1 MGCDIK
7 VLINNYVDGKL
18 QTQEQTL
25 LKNTDEDIDINK
37 AVELITQLPKAERTK
52 LAALF
57 RVARVQALKESDV
70 KKHEFISNTTIGE
83 LQNKYP
89 DLKEAFPELDINE
102 NHTIVACNQIQL
114 NGSKYFGR
122 VISPGGSDIFFING
136 FYGAQDL
143 FNYLDQRQK
152 IKKAVDNNTL
162 REDLKEYQD
171 ELNSIVNKYNT
182 TAEKL
187 LLDYLDNKSKYKPFK
202 DLNGKNIIPSKTLN
216 NILCKIQNIYNSDAG
231 KSDLELAIR
240 SVRDLKHKN
249 RFEYKLTMKNLY
261 SVLSN
266 YIQDMPSFQDFNNL
280 SQEDLQTFLHNIFL
294 FDPNLMKAKVSKII
308 GGETKE
314 IVKKAIDKKILQSEI
329 KKKWEELQE
338 QYKKQGVELDSLDK
352 TIKNSPEQAMG
363 LLRTALADLNP
374 EVSIQD
380 GKIQIK
386 YKTKEEVQQ
395 KESAKQLVLT
405 FPYSSLGEVYNFGYD
420 SKYLFSPVKAE
431 EGVDTDGMYH
441 GVYIYKYYNP
451 STKVTH
457 YAISRSIIS
466 PNSYSQTFSSL
477 EAAKAKI
484 DNWNATQ
491 TLREAG
497 LYSIK
502 MKPTTPRTSKIELKG
517 VKEGQII
524 TTLDIQLPNIR
535 KLPEIFNQVL
545 NGTLVDF
552 RKVFPDIEGI
562 ETLNTPE
569 KAAAFVY
576 LFTKGL
582 KTAENKNTDINQLIK
597 SSQKLGKE
605 IVDQINKAETKSYL
619 VEEMKGNIATLKY
632 LENNG
637 NKIDITGKF
646 GDEAATKPTTA
657 SMEQAVQYFNEKFG
671 ININTMSQTEL
682 DDFGKQNKIDVKN
695 ARAFIYNGQI
705 YINSSNAN
713 VSDVFHE
720 MAHIFLGVLKV
731 KYPDSY
737 QAVIAKYQQ
746 KPKFKTNLDYINE
759 AYTNF
764 AMQDKLEECVADM
777 IADQMFQKQS
787 LIKEFKGQDF
797 LEDFKFIFDNF
808 PKNVANPITESGL
821 SFDTF
826 MKEGISENSAAIRR
840 NMKIAN
846 LIKDN
851 IELGKIKEF
860 GC

>member
-7 VLINNYVDGKL
+7 VLVNNYVDGKL

-25 LKNTDEDIDINK
+25 LKNTDENIDINR

-57 RVARVQALKESDV
+57 RAARVQALKESDV

-83 LQNKYP
+83 LQDKYP
-89 DLKEAFPELDINE
+89 DLKEAFPELEVNE

-114 NGSKYFGR
+114 NGTKYFGR
-122 VISPGGSDIFFING
+122 VVSPSGSDIFFVNG

-152 IKKAVDNNTL
+152 IKKAIDNNTL
-162 REDLKEYQD
+162 REDLKEYQE

-182 TAEKL
+182 TGEKL

-202 DLNGKNIIPSKTLN
+202 DSNGNNIIPSKTLN
-216 NILCKIQNIYNSDAG
+216 NIISKIQDIYNPDVG

-240 SVRDLKHKN
+240 SIKDPKHSN

-280 SQEDLQTFLHNIFL
+280 SQEDLQQFLHNIFL
-294 FDPNLMKAKVSKII
+294 FDPNLMKAKVSRVI

-314 IVKKAIDKKILQSEI
+314 VVKEAIDKKIPQTEI
-329 KKKWEELQE
+329 KKKWKELQE
-338 QYKKQGVELDSLDK
+338 EYNRQGIKLESLDK
-352 TIKNSPEQAMG
+352 TIKNSPEQAIG
-363 LLRTALADLNP
+363 LLKTALADLNP
-374 EVSIQD
+374 DITIQD

-395 KESAKQLVLT
+395 KESAKQLILS

-451 STKVTH
+451 TTKITH

-491 TLREAG
+491 KLREAG

-502 MKPTTPRTSKIELKG
+502 MHPTTPRTSKIELKG

-524 TTLDIQLPNIR
+524 TTLDIQLPNIS
-535 KLPEIFNQVL
+535 KFPEIFKQVL
-545 NGTLVDF
+545 DGTLADF

-562 ETLNTPE
+562 ETLDTPE

-619 VEEMKGNIATLKY
+619 VEEMRGNIATLKY

-646 GDEAATKPTTA
+646 RDEAATKPTTA

-671 ININTMSQTEL
+671 IDINTMSQTEL
-682 DDFGKQNKIDVKN
+682 NDFGKQNNIDVKN

-720 MAHIFLGVLKV
+720 MAHIFLGVLKA

-737 QAVIAKYQQ
+737 QAIITKYQQ
-746 KPKFKTNLDYINE
+746 SPKFKNNFKYIDV
-759 AYTNF
+759 AYNNF
-764 AMQDKLEECVADM
+764 AMQDKLEECVADI
-777 IADQMFQKQS
+777 IADKMFQKQS
-787 LIKEFKGQDF
+787 LINEFKGQDF

-808 PKNVANPITESGL
+808 PKNVANPIAESGL
-821 SFDTF
+821 AFDTF
-826 MKEGISENSAAIRR
+826 MKEGISENYKAMKR
-840 NMKIAN
+840 NMKISN

>member
-7 VLINNYVDGKL
+7 VLVNNYVDGKL

-25 LKNTDEDIDINK
+25 LKNTDEDVDINR

-57 RVARVQALKESDV
+57 RAARVQALKESDV

-83 LQNKYP
+83 LQDKYP
-89 DLKEAFPELDINE
+89 DLKEAFPELEINE

-114 NGSKYFGR
+114 NGTKYFGR
-122 VISPGGSDIFFING
+122 VISPSGSDIFFVNG

-152 IKKAVDNNTL
+152 IKKAIDNNTL
-162 REDLKEYQD
+162 REDLKEYQE

-182 TAEKL
+182 TGEKL

-202 DLNGKNIIPSKTLN
+202 DSNGNNIIPSKTLN
-216 NILCKIQNIYNSDAG
+216 NILCKIQDIYNPDVG

-240 SVRDLKHKN
+240 SIKDTKHSN

-280 SQEDLQTFLHNIFL
+280 SQEDLQQFLHNIFL
-294 FDPNLMKAKVSKII
+294 FDPNLMKAKVSKVI

-314 IVKKAIDKKILQSEI
+314 VVKEAIDKRIPQTEI
-329 KKKWEELQE
+329 KKKWKELQE
-338 QYKKQGVELDSLDK
+338 QYNKQGIKLESLDK
-352 TIKNSPEQAMG
+352 TIKNSPEQAIG
-363 LLRTALADLNP
+363 LLKTALADLNP
-374 EVSIQD
+374 DITIQD

-395 KESAKQLVLT
+395 KESAKQLILS

-451 STKVTH
+451 STRITH

-491 TLREAG
+491 KLREAG

-502 MKPTTPRTSKIELKG
+502 MHPTTPRTSKIELKG

-524 TTLDIQLPNIR
+524 TTLDIQLPSIS
-535 KLPEIFNQVL
+535 KFPEIFKQVL
-545 NGTLVDF
+545 DGTLADF

-562 ETLNTPE
+562 ETLDTPE

-597 SSQKLGKE
+597 SNQKLGKE

-619 VEEMKGNIATLKY
+619 VEEMRGNIATLKY

-657 SMEQAVQYFNEKFG
+657 SMEQAVEYFNDKFG
-671 ININTMSQTEL
+671 IDINTMSQTEL
-682 DDFGKQNKIDVKN
+682 NDFGKQNNIDVKN

-720 MAHIFLGVLKV
+720 MAHIFLGVLKA

-737 QAVIAKYQQ
+737 QAIITKYQQ
-746 KPKFKTNLDYINE
+746 SPKFKNNFKYIDV
-759 AYTNF
+759 AYNNF

-777 IADQMFQKQS
+777 IADKMFQKQS
-787 LIKEFKGQDF
+787 LINEFKGQDF

-808 PKNVANPITESGL
+808 PKNVVNPIAESGL
-821 SFDTF
+821 AFDTF
-826 MKEGISENSAAIRR
+826 MKEGISGNSEAIKR
-840 NMKIAN
+840 NMKISN

>member
-122 VISPGGSDIFFING
+122 IISPSGSDIFFING

-202 DLNGKNIIPSKTLN
+202 DSNGKNIIPSKTLN

-280 SQEDLQTFLHNIFL
+280 SQEDLQEFLHKIFL

-314 IVKKAIDKKILQSEI
+314 VVKEAIDKKIPQSEI
-329 KKKWEELQE
+329 KKKWKELQE
-338 QYKKQGVELDSLDK
+338 QYKKQGIELDSLDK
-352 TIKNSPEQAMG
+352 TIKNSPEQAIG
-363 LLRTALADLNP
+363 LLNTALANLNP
-374 EVSIQD
+374 DISIQD

-484 DNWNATQ
+484 DNWNSTQ

-502 MKPTTPRTSKIELKG
+502 TQSTTLRTSKIELKG

-545 NGTLVDF
+545 NGTLADF

-576 LFTKGL
+576 LFTNGL

-619 VEEMKGNIATLKY
+619 VEEMRGDIATLKY

-808 PKNVANPITESGL
+808 PKNVANPIAESGL

>member
-7 VLINNYVDGKL
+7 VLVNNYVDGKL

-25 LKNTDEDIDINK
+25 LKNTDEDVDINR

-52 LAALF
+52 LAALL

-122 VISPGGSDIFFING
+122 VISPSGQDIFFVNG

-143 FNYLDQRQK
+143 FNYLDLRQK
-152 IKKAVDNNTL
+152 IKKAIDNNTL
-162 REDLKEYQD
+162 RQDLKEYQE
-171 ELNSIVNKYNT
+171 ELNSITAKYNIIG
-182 TAEKL
+182 EKL

-202 DLNGKNIIPSKTLN
+202 DSNGNNIIPSKTLN
-216 NILCKIQNIYNSDAG
+216 NILCKIQNIYNSDMG
-231 KSDLELAIR
+231 KSDLELAIK
-240 SVRDLKHKN
+240 SVKDPKHKN

-261 SVLSN
+261 SILSD
-266 YIQDMPSFQDFNNL
+266 YIQDMPSFQDFNSL
-280 SQEDLQTFLHNIFL
+280 SQEDLQKFLHNIFL

-314 IVKKAIDKKILQSEI
+314 VIKEAVDKKISQRKI
-329 KKKWEELQE
+329 KDKWEELQKE
-338 QYKKQGVELDSLDK
+338 WDKQGVELDSLDK
-352 TIKNSPEQAMG
+352 AIKNSPEQAMG

-466 PNSYSQTFSSL
+466 PNSYSQTFNSL

-484 DNWNATQ
+484 DNWNDTQ
-491 TLREAG
+491 TLREVG

-502 MKPTTPRTSKIELKG
+502 MHPTVPRTSKIELKG

-524 TTLDIQLPNIR
+524 TTLDIQLPSIS

-545 NGTLVDF
+545 NGTLADF

-562 ETLNTPE
+562 KTLNTPE
-569 KAAAFVY
+569 KAAAFIY
-576 LFTKGL
+576 LFTNGL

-597 SSQKLGKE
+597 NNQELGKE
-605 IVDQINKAETKSYL
+605 IVDKINKAETKSYL
-619 VEEMKGNIATLKY
+619 IEEMRGKIATLKY

-695 ARAFIYNGQI
+695 ARAFIYDGQI

-720 MAHIFLGVLKV
+720 MAHIFLGVLKAN
-731 KYPDSY
+731 YPDSY
-737 QAVIAKYQQ
+737 QAVITKYQQ
-746 KPKFKTNLDYINE
+746 KPKFRTNLDYINE

-787 LIKEFKGQDF
+787 LLKEFKGQDF
-797 LEDFKFIFDNF
+797 LEDFKLIFDNF
-808 PKNVANPITESGL
+808 PKNIVNPITESGL

-826 MKEGISENSAAIRR
+826 MKEGISENSEAIKR

-846 LIKDN
+846 LIRQN

>member
-7 VLINNYVDGKL
+7 VLVNNYVDGKL

-25 LKNTDEDIDINK
+25 LKNTDEDVDINR

-57 RVARVQALKESDV
+57 RAARVQALKESDV

-83 LQNKYP
+83 LQDKYP
-89 DLKEAFPELDINE
+89 DLKEAFPELEINE

-114 NGSKYFGR
+114 NGTKYFGR
-122 VISPGGSDIFFING
+122 VVSPSGSDIFFVNG

-152 IKKAVDNNTL
+152 IKKAIDNNTL
-162 REDLKEYQD
+162 REDLKEYQE
-171 ELNSIVNKYNT
+171 ELNSIMNKYNT
-182 TAEKL
+182 TGEKL

-202 DLNGKNIIPSKTLN
+202 DSNGSNIIPSKTLN
-216 NILCKIQNIYNSDAG
+216 NILCKIQDVYNPDVG

-240 SVRDLKHKN
+240 SIKDTKHSN

-266 YIQDMPSFQDFNNL
+266 YIQDMSSFQDFNNL
-280 SQEDLQTFLHNIFL
+280 SQEDLQQFLHNIFL
-294 FDPNLMKAKVSKII
+294 FDPNLMKAKVSKVI

-314 IVKKAIDKKILQSEI
+314 VVKEAIDKKIPQTEI
-329 KKKWEELQE
+329 KKKWKELQE
-338 QYKKQGVELDSLDK
+338 QYNKQGIKLESLDK
-352 TIKNSPEQAMG
+352 IIKNSPEQAIG
-363 LLRTALADLNP
+363 LLKTALADLNP
-374 EVSIQD
+374 DITIQD

-395 KESAKQLVLT
+395 KESAKQLILS

-451 STKVTH
+451 STRITH

-491 TLREAG
+491 KLREAG

-502 MKPTTPRTSKIELKG
+502 MHPTTPRTSKIELKG

-524 TTLDIQLPNIR
+524 TTLDIQLPSIS
-535 KLPEIFNQVL
+535 KFPEIFKQVL
-545 NGTLVDF
+545 DGTLADF

-562 ETLNTPE
+562 ETLDTPE
-569 KAAAFVY
+569 KATAFVY

-597 SSQKLGKE
+597 SNQKLGKE

-619 VEEMKGNIATLKY
+619 VEEMRGNIATLKY

-657 SMEQAVQYFNEKFG
+657 SMEQAVEYFNDKFG
-671 ININTMSQTEL
+671 ITINTMSQTEL
-682 DDFGKQNKIDVKN
+682 NDFGKQNNIDVKN

-720 MAHIFLGVLKV
+720 MAHIFLGVLKA

-737 QAVIAKYQQ
+737 QAIITKYQQ
-746 KPKFKTNLDYINE
+746 NPKFKNNFKYIDVTYN
-759 AYTNF
+759 NF
-764 AMQDKLEECVADM
+764 AMQDKLEECVVDM
-777 IADQMFQKQS
+777 IADKMFQKQS
-787 LIKEFKGQDF
+787 LINEFKGQDF

-808 PKNVANPITESGL
+808 PKNVANPIAESGL
-821 SFDTF
+821 AFDTF
-826 MKEGISENSAAIRR
+826 MKEGISGNSEAIKR
-840 NMKIAN
+840 NMKISN

>member
-7 VLINNYVDGKL
+7 VLVNNYVDGKL

-25 LKNTDEDIDINK
+25 LKNTDENIDINR

-57 RVARVQALKESDV
+57 RAARVQALKESDV

-83 LQNKYP
+83 LQDKYP
-89 DLKEAFPELDINE
+89 DLKEAFPELEVNE

-114 NGSKYFGR
+114 NGTKYFGR
-122 VISPGGSDIFFING
+122 VVSPSGSDIFFVNG

-152 IKKAVDNNTL
+152 IKKAIDNNTL
-162 REDLKEYQD
+162 REDLKEYQE

-182 TAEKL
+182 TGEKL

-202 DLNGKNIIPSKTLN
+202 DSNGNNIIPSKTLN
-216 NILCKIQNIYNSDAG
+216 NIISKIQDIYNPDVG

-240 SVRDLKHKN
+240 SIKDPKHSN

-280 SQEDLQTFLHNIFL
+280 SQEDLQQFLHNIFL
-294 FDPNLMKAKVSKII
+294 FDPNLMKAKVSKVI

-314 IVKKAIDKKILQSEI
+314 VVKEAIDKKIPQTEI
-329 KKKWEELQE
+329 KKKWKELQE
-338 QYKKQGVELDSLDK
+338 QYNRQGIKLESLDK
-352 TIKNSPEQAMG
+352 TIKNSPEQAIG
-363 LLRTALADLNP
+363 LLKTALADLNP
-374 EVSIQD
+374 DITIQD

-395 KESAKQLVLT
+395 KESAKQLILS

-451 STKVTH
+451 TTKITH

-491 TLREAG
+491 KLREAG

-502 MKPTTPRTSKIELKG
+502 MHPTTPRTSKIELKG

-524 TTLDIQLPNIR
+524 TTLDIQLPNIS
-535 KLPEIFNQVL
+535 KFPEIFKQVL
-545 NGTLVDF
+545 DGTLADF

-562 ETLNTPE
+562 ETLDTPE

-619 VEEMKGNIATLKY
+619 VEEMRGNIATLKY

-646 GDEAATKPTTA
+646 RDEAATKPTTA

-671 ININTMSQTEL
+671 IDINTMSQTEL

-695 ARAFIYNGQI
+695 ARAFIYDGQI

-720 MAHIFLGVLKV
+720 MAHIFLGVLKA

-737 QAVIAKYQQ
+737 QAIITKYQQ
-746 KPKFKTNLDYINE
+746 SPKFKNNFKYIDV
-759 AYTNF
+759 AYNNF
-764 AMQDKLEECVADM
+764 AMQDKLEECVADI
-777 IADQMFQKQS
+777 IADKMFQKQS
-787 LIKEFKGQDF
+787 LINEFKGQDF

-808 PKNVANPITESGL
+808 PKNVANPIAESGL
-821 SFDTF
+821 AFDTF
-826 MKEGISENSAAIRR
+826 MKEGISENYKAMKR
-840 NMKIAN
+840 NMKISN

>member
-7 VLINNYVDGKL
+7 VLVNNYVDGKL

-25 LKNTDEDIDINK
+25 LKNTDEDIDISR
-37 AVELITQLPKAERTK
+37 AVELITQLSKAERTK

-57 RVARVQALKESDV
+57 RAARVRALKESDV
-70 KKHEFISNTTIGE
+70 EKHEFISNTTLGQ
-83 LQNKYP
+83 LQDKYP
-89 DLKEAFPELDINE
+89 DLKEAFPELEINE

-122 VISPGGSDIFFING
+122 VVSPSGSDIFFVNG

-152 IKKAVDNNTL
+152 IKKAIDNNTL
-162 REDLKEYQD
+162 REDLKEYQE
-171 ELNSIVNKYNT
+171 ELNSIVNKYNIT
-182 TAEKL
+182 GEKL

-202 DLNGKNIIPSKTLN
+202 DSNGNNIIPSKTLN
-216 NILCKIQNIYNSDAG
+216 NILCKIQGIYNSDMG
-231 KSDLELAIR
+231 KSDLELAIK
-240 SVRDLKHKN
+240 SVKDPKHKN
-249 RFEYKLTMKNLY
+249 RFEYKLTMENLY

-266 YIQDMPSFQDFNNL
+266 YIQDMPSFQDFNSL
-280 SQEDLQTFLHNIFL
+280 SQEDLQEFLHNIFL
-294 FDPNLMKAKVSKII
+294 FDPHLMKAKVSKII

-314 IVKKAIDKKILQSEI
+314 
-329 KKKWEELQE
+329 
-338 QYKKQGVELDSLDK
+338 G
-352 TIKNSPEQAMG
+352 
-363 LLRTALADLNP
+363 
-374 EVSIQD
+374 
-380 GKIQIK
+380 
-386 YKTKEEVQQ
+386 VQQ
-395 KESAKQLVLT
+395 KESAKQLILS

-451 STKVTH
+451 SAKVTH

-484 DNWNATQ
+484 DDWNATQ

-502 MKPTTPRTSKIELKG
+502 MHPTTPRTSKIELKG

-524 TTLDIQLPNIR
+524 TTLDIQLPSIS

-545 NGTLVDF
+545 NGTLADF
-552 RKVFPDIEGI
+552 RRVFSNIEGI

-597 SSQKLGKE
+597 NNQELGKE
-605 IVDQINKAETKSYL
+605 IVDKINKAETKSYL
-619 VEEMKGNIATLKY
+619 VEEIRGKTATLKY

-671 ININTMSQTEL
+671 IAINTMSQTEL
-682 DDFGKQNKIDVKN
+682 DDFGQQNKIDVKN

-720 MAHIFLGVLKV
+720 MAHIFLGVLKA

-737 QAVIAKYQQ
+737 QAVITKYQQ
-746 KPKFKTNLDYINE
+746 KPKFRTNLDYINE
-759 AYTNF
+759 AYANF

-787 LIKEFKGQDF
+787 LLKEFKGQDF

-808 PKNVANPITESGL
+808 PQNVANPITESGL

-826 MKEGISENSAAIRR
+826 MKEGILENSEAIKR
-840 NMKIAN
+840 NMKITN
-846 LIKDN
+846 LIRQN

>member
-202 DLNGKNIIPSKTLN
+202 DSNGKNIIPSKTLN

-280 SQEDLQTFLHNIFL
+280 SQEDLQEFLHKIFL

-329 KKKWEELQE
+329 KKKWKELQE
-338 QYKKQGVELDSLDK
+338 QYKKQGIELDSLDK
-352 TIKNSPEQAMG
+352 AIKNSPEQAMG

-386 YKTKEEVQQ
+386 YKTKEEIQQ

-451 STKVTH
+451 STRVTH

-491 TLREAG
+491 KLREAG

-502 MKPTTPRTSKIELKG
+502 MHPTTPRTSKIELKG

-524 TTLDIQLPNIR
+524 TTLDIQLPSIS
-535 KLPEIFNQVL
+535 KFPEIFKQVL
-545 NGTLVDF
+545 DGTLADF

-562 ETLNTPE
+562 ETLDTPE

-582 KTAENKNTDINQLIK
+582 KTAENKNTDINQLIN

-619 VEEMKGNIATLKY
+619 IEEMRGNIAILKY

-808 PKNVANPITESGL
+808 PKNVANPIAESGL

>member
-152 IKKAVDNNTL
+152 IKKAVDDNTL

-314 IVKKAIDKKILQSEI
+314 VVKEAIDKKIPQSEI
-329 KKKWEELQE
+329 KKKWKELQE

-363 LLRTALADLNP
+363 LLRTALANLNP
-374 EVSIQD
+374 DISIQD

-491 TLREAG
+491 ILREAG

-545 NGTLVDF
+545 NGTLADF

-808 PKNVANPITESGL
+808 PKNVANPIAESGL

>member
-7 VLINNYVDGKL
+7 VLVNNYVDGKL
-18 QTQEQTL
+18 QTVEQTL
-25 LKNTDEDIDINK
+25 LKNTDEDVSISR

-57 RVARVQALKESDV
+57 RAAKVQALKKSDV
-70 KKHEFISNTTIGE
+70 EKHEFISNTTIGQ
-83 LQNKYP
+83 LQDKFP
-89 DLKEAFPELDINE
+89 DLKEAFPDLEINE

-122 VISPGGSDIFFING
+122 VISPSGSDIFFVNG

-152 IKKAVDNNTL
+152 IKKAIDNNTL
-162 REDLKEYQD
+162 RKDLKEYQE

-182 TAEKL
+182 TGEKL

-202 DLNGKNIIPSKTLN
+202 DSNGSNIIPSKTLN
-216 NILCKIQNIYNSDAG
+216 NILCKIQDIYNPDVG

-240 SVRDLKHKN
+240 SIKDTKHSN

-266 YIQDMPSFQDFNNL
+266 YIQDMPSFEEFNNL
-280 SQEDLQTFLHNIFL
+280 NQEDLQQFLHNIFL
-294 FDPNLMKAKVSKII
+294 FDPNLMKAKVSKVI

-314 IVKKAIDKKILQSEI
+314 IVKEAIDKRIPQTEI
-329 KKKWEELQE
+329 KKKWKELQE
-338 QYKKQGVELDSLDK
+338 QYNKQGIKLESLDK
-352 TIKNSPEQAMG
+352 TIKNSPEQAIG
-363 LLRTALADLNP
+363 LLKTALADLNP
-374 EVSIQD
+374 DITIQD

-395 KESAKQLVLT
+395 KESAKQLILS

-451 STKVTH
+451 STRITH

-491 TLREAG
+491 KLREAG

-502 MKPTTPRTSKIELKG
+502 MHPTTPRTSKIELKG
-517 VKEGQII
+517 VKEGQIV
-524 TTLDIQLPNIR
+524 TTLDIQLSSIS
-535 KLPEIFNQVL
+535 KFPEIFKQVL
-545 NGTLVDF
+545 DGTLADF

-562 ETLNTPE
+562 ETLDTPE

-597 SSQKLGKE
+597 SNYKLGKE

-619 VEEMKGNIATLKY
+619 VEEMRGNIATLKY
-632 LENNG
+632 MENNG

-657 SMEQAVQYFNEKFG
+657 SMEQAVEYFNDKFG
-671 ININTMSQTEL
+671 IDINTMSQTEL
-682 DDFGKQNKIDVKN
+682 NDFGKQNNIDVKN

-720 MAHIFLGVLKV
+720 MAHIFLGVLKA

-737 QAVIAKYQQ
+737 QAIITKYQQ
-746 KPKFKTNLDYINE
+746 SPKFKNNFKYIDV
-759 AYTNF
+759 AYNNF

-777 IADQMFQKQS
+777 IADKMFQKQS
-787 LIKEFKGQDF
+787 LINEFKGQDF

-808 PKNVANPITESGL
+808 PKNVVNPIAESGL
-821 SFDTF
+821 AFDTF
-826 MKEGISENSAAIRR
+826 MKEGISGNSEAIKR
-840 NMKIAN
+840 NMKISN

>member
-18 QTQEQTL
+18 QTQEQML

-70 KKHEFISNTTIGE
+70 NKHEFISNTTIGE

-122 VISPGGSDIFFING
+122 IISPSGSDIFFING

-202 DLNGKNIIPSKTLN
+202 DSNGKNIIPSKTLN
-216 NILCKIQNIYNSDAG
+216 NILYKIQDIYNPDVG

-240 SVRDLKHKN
+240 SVKDTKHSN

-280 SQEDLQTFLHNIFL
+280 SQEDLQQFLHNIFL

-314 IVKKAIDKKILQSEI
+314 VVKEAIDKKIPQTEI
-329 KKKWEELQE
+329 KKKWKELQE
-338 QYKKQGVELDSLDK
+338 EYNKQGIKLESLDK
-352 TIKNSPEQAMG
+352 TIKNSPEQAIG
-363 LLRTALADLNP
+363 LLKTALADLNP
-374 EVSIQD
+374 DITIQD
-380 GKIQIK
+380 GKLQIK

-395 KESAKQLVLT
+395 KESAKQLILS

-451 STKVTH
+451 STKITH

-491 TLREAG
+491 KLREAG

-502 MKPTTPRTSKIELKG
+502 MHPTTPRTSKIELKG

-524 TTLDIQLPNIR
+524 TTLDIQLPNIS
-535 KLPEIFNQVL
+535 KFPEIFKQVL
-545 NGTLVDF
+545 DGTLADF

-619 VEEMKGNIATLKY
+619 VEEMRGNIATLKY

-646 GDEAATKPTTA
+646 GDETATKPTTA

-671 ININTMSQTEL
+671 IAINTMSQTEL
-682 DDFGKQNKIDVKN
+682 NDFGKQNNINVKN
-695 ARAFIYNGQI
+695 TRAFIYNGQI

-720 MAHIFLGVLKV
+720 MSHIFLGVLKA

-737 QAVIAKYQQ
+737 QAIITKYQQ
-746 KPKFKTNLDYINE
+746 SPKFKNNFKYIDVVYN
-759 AYTNF
+759 NF
-764 AMQDKLEECVADM
+764 AMQDKLEECVADI
-777 IADQMFQKQS
+777 IADKMFQKQS
-787 LIKEFKGQDF
+787 LINEFKGQDF

-808 PKNVANPITESGL
+808 PKNVANPIAESGL
-821 SFDTF
+821 AFDTF
-826 MKEGISENSAAIRR
+826 MKEGISENSVAIRR

>member
-314 IVKKAIDKKILQSEI
+314 VVKEAIDKKIPQSEI
-329 KKKWEELQE
+329 KKKWKELQE

-363 LLRTALADLNP
+363 LLRTALANLNP
-374 EVSIQD
+374 DISIQD

-491 TLREAG
+491 ILREAG

-808 PKNVANPITESGL
+808 PKNVANPIAESGL

>member
-7 VLINNYVDGKL
+7 VLVNNYVDGKL

-25 LKNTDEDIDINK
+25 LKNTDEDVDINR

-57 RVARVQALKESDV
+57 RAARVQALKESDV

-83 LQNKYP
+83 LQDKYP
-89 DLKEAFPELDINE
+89 DLKEAFPELEVNE

-114 NGSKYFGR
+114 NGTKYFGR
-122 VISPGGSDIFFING
+122 VVSPSGSDIFFVNG

-152 IKKAVDNNTL
+152 IKKAIDNNTL
-162 REDLKEYQD
+162 RKDLKEYQE

-182 TAEKL
+182 TGEKL

-202 DLNGKNIIPSKTLN
+202 DSNGSNIIPSKTLN
-216 NILCKIQNIYNSDAG
+216 NILCKIQDIYNPDVG

-240 SVRDLKHKN
+240 SIKDTKHSN

-266 YIQDMPSFQDFNNL
+266 YIQDMPSFEEFNNL
-280 SQEDLQTFLHNIFL
+280 NQEDLQQFLHNIFL
-294 FDPNLMKAKVSKII
+294 FDPNLMKAKVSKVI

-314 IVKKAIDKKILQSEI
+314 VVKEAIDKRIPQTEI
-329 KKKWEELQE
+329 KKKWKELQE
-338 QYKKQGVELDSLDK
+338 QYNKQGIKLESLDK
-352 TIKNSPEQAMG
+352 TIKNSPEQAIG
-363 LLRTALADLNP
+363 LLKTALADLNP
-374 EVSIQD
+374 DITIQD

-395 KESAKQLVLT
+395 KESAKQLILS

-451 STKVTH
+451 STKITH

-491 TLREAG
+491 KLREAG

-502 MKPTTPRTSKIELKG
+502 MHPTTPRTSKIELKG
-517 VKEGQII
+517 VKEGQIV
-524 TTLDIQLPNIR
+524 TTLDIQLPSIS
-535 KLPEIFNQVL
+535 KFPEIFKQVL
-545 NGTLVDF
+545 DGTLADF

-562 ETLNTPE
+562 ETLDTPE

-597 SSQKLGKE
+597 SNQKLGKE

-619 VEEMKGNIATLKY
+619 VEEMRGNIATLKY

-657 SMEQAVQYFNEKFG
+657 SMEQAVEYFNDKFG
-671 ININTMSQTEL
+671 IDINTMSQTEL
-682 DDFGKQNKIDVKN
+682 NDFGKQNNIDVKN

-720 MAHIFLGVLKV
+720 MAHIFLGVLKA

-737 QAVIAKYQQ
+737 QAIITKYQQ
-746 KPKFKTNLDYINE
+746 SPKFKNNFKYIDVTYN
-759 AYTNF
+759 NF
-764 AMQDKLEECVADM
+764 AMQDKLEECVVDM
-777 IADQMFQKQS
+777 IADKMFQKQS
-787 LIKEFKGQDF
+787 LINEFKGQDF

-808 PKNVANPITESGL
+808 PKNVTNPIAESGL
-821 SFDTF
+821 AFDTF
-826 MKEGISENSAAIRR
+826 MREGISGNSGAIRR
-840 NMKIAN
+840 NMKISN

>member
-7 VLINNYVDGKL
+7 VLVNNYVDGKL

-25 LKNTDEDIDINK
+25 LKNTDEDIDINR

-57 RVARVQALKESDV
+57 RAARVQALKESDV

-83 LQNKYP
+83 LQDKYP
-89 DLKEAFPELDINE
+89 DLKEAFPELEINE

-114 NGSKYFGR
+114 NGTKYFGR
-122 VISPGGSDIFFING
+122 VISPSGSDIFFVNG

-152 IKKAVDNNTL
+152 IKKAIDNNTL
-162 REDLKEYQD
+162 REDLKEYQE

-182 TAEKL
+182 TGEKL
-187 LLDYLDNKSKYKPFK
+187 LLDYLDNKSRYKPFK
-202 DLNGKNIIPSKTLN
+202 DSNGNNIIPSKTLN
-216 NILCKIQNIYNSDAG
+216 NILCKIQDIYNSDVG

-240 SVRDLKHKN
+240 SIKDTKHSN

-280 SQEDLQTFLHNIFL
+280 SQEDLQQFLHNIFL
-294 FDPNLMKAKVSKII
+294 FDPNLMKAKVSKVI

-314 IVKKAIDKKILQSEI
+314 VVKEAIDKRIPQTEI
-329 KKKWEELQE
+329 KKKWKELQE
-338 QYKKQGVELDSLDK
+338 QYNKQGIKLESLDK
-352 TIKNSPEQAMG
+352 TIKNSPEQAIG
-363 LLRTALADLNP
+363 LLKTALADLNP
-374 EVSIQD
+374 DITIQD

-395 KESAKQLVLT
+395 KESAKQLILS

-451 STKVTH
+451 TTKVTH

-491 TLREAG
+491 KLREVG

-502 MKPTTPRTSKIELKG
+502 MHPTTPRTSKIELKG
-517 VKEGQII
+517 VKEGQIV
-524 TTLDIQLPNIR
+524 TTLDIQLPSIS
-535 KLPEIFNQVL
+535 KFPEIFKQVL
-545 NGTLVDF
+545 DGTLADF

-562 ETLNTPE
+562 ETLDTPE

-597 SSQKLGKE
+597 SNQKLGKE

-619 VEEMKGNIATLKY
+619 VEEMRGNIATLKY

-657 SMEQAVQYFNEKFG
+657 SMEQAVKYFNDKFS
-671 ININTMSQTEL
+671 IAINTMSQTEL
-682 DDFGKQNKIDVKN
+682 NDFGKQNNIDVKN

-720 MAHIFLGVLKV
+720 MAHIFLGVLKA

-737 QAVIAKYQQ
+737 QAIITKYQQ
-746 KPKFKTNLDYINE
+746 SPKFKNNFKYIDVTYN
-759 AYTNF
+759 NF
-764 AMQDKLEECVADM
+764 AMQDKLEECVVDM
-777 IADQMFQKQS
+777 IADKMFQKQS
-787 LIKEFKGQDF
+787 LINEFKGQDF

-808 PKNVANPITESGL
+808 PKNVTNPIAESGL
-821 SFDTF
+821 AFDTF
-826 MKEGISENSAAIRR
+826 MKEGISKNYEAMKR
-840 NMKIAN
+840 NMKISN

>member
-122 VISPGGSDIFFING
+122 IISPSGSDIFFING

-202 DLNGKNIIPSKTLN
+202 DSNGKNIIPSKTLN

-280 SQEDLQTFLHNIFL
+280 SQEDLQEFLHKIFL

-314 IVKKAIDKKILQSEI
+314 VVKEAIDKKIPQSEI
-329 KKKWEELQE
+329 KKKWKELQE
-338 QYKKQGVELDSLDK
+338 QYKKQGIELDSLDK
-352 TIKNSPEQAMG
+352 TIKNSPEQAIG
-363 LLRTALADLNP
+363 LLNTALANLNP
-374 EVSIQD
+374 DISIQD

-484 DNWNATQ
+484 DNWNSTQ

-502 MKPTTPRTSKIELKG
+502 TQSTTLRTSKIELKG

-545 NGTLVDF
+545 NGTLADF

-576 LFTKGL
+576 LFTNGL

-597 SSQKLGKE
+597 SSQKLGKK

-619 VEEMKGNIATLKY
+619 VEEMRGDIATLKY

-808 PKNVANPITESGL
+808 PKNVANPIAESGL

>member
-7 VLINNYVDGKL
+7 VLVNNYVEGKL

-25 LKNTDEDIDINK
+25 LKNTDEDVDINR

-57 RVARVQALKESDV
+57 RAARVQALKESDV

-83 LQNKYP
+83 LQDKYP
-89 DLKEAFPELDINE
+89 DLKEAFPELNINE

-114 NGSKYFGR
+114 NGTKYFGR
-122 VISPGGSDIFFING
+122 VVSPSGSDIFFVNG
-136 FYGAQDL
+136 FYGAKDL

-152 IKKAVDNNTL
+152 IKKAIDTNVL
-162 REDLKEYQD
+162 REDLQEYQG
-171 ELNSIVNKYNT
+171 ELDSIMDKYNIT
-182 TAEKL
+182 GEKL

-202 DLNGKNIIPSKTLN
+202 DTHGVNIIPSKTLN
-216 NILCKIQNIYNSDAG
+216 AILYKIQDEYNPDG
-231 KSDLELAIR
+231 NKSDLELAIR
-240 SVRDLKHKN
+240 SIKDSKHSN
-249 RFEYKLTMKNLY
+249 RFEYKLTIKNLY

-266 YIQDMPSFQDFNNL
+266 YIEDMPTFDEFNSLN
-280 SQEDLQTFLHNIFL
+280 QEDLQSFLHNIFL
-294 FDPNLMKAKVSKII
+294 SDPNLMKAKVSKIT
-308 GGETKE
+308 GGEIKE
-314 IVKKAIDKKILQSEI
+314 VIKEPIDKKIPQTEI
-329 KKKWEELQE
+329 KKKWKELQE
-338 QYKKQGVELDSLDK
+338 QYDKQGIKLESLTK
-352 TIKNSPEQAMG
+352 TIKNSPEQAIG
-363 LLRTALADLNP
+363 LLKTALANLNP
-374 EVSIQD
+374 DISIQD
-380 GKIQIK
+380 GKIEIK

-395 KESAKQLVLT
+395 KESAKQLILT

-420 SKYLFSPVKAE
+420 SKYLFSPVKTE

-484 DNWNATQ
+484 DNWNNTQ
-491 TLREAG
+491 TLKEAG
-497 LYSIK
+497 LYSLK
-502 MKPTTPRTSKIELKG
+502 MHPTAPRTSKIELKG

-524 TTLDIQLPNIR
+524 TTLDIQLPNIT
-535 KLPEIFNQVL
+535 KLPEIFKQAM
-545 NGTLVDF
+545 NGTLLDF

-562 ETLNTPE
+562 ETLDTPE
-569 KAAAFVY
+569 KAAAFIY

-582 KTAENKNTDINQLIK
+582 KTPDNKNTDINQLIK
-597 SSQKLGKE
+597 ENQKLGKQ
-605 IVDQINKAETKSYL
+605 IIDQINKAETKSYL
-619 VEEMKGNIATLKY
+619 VEEMRGNIATLKY

-671 ININTMSQTEL
+671 ITINTMSQTEL
-682 DDFGKQNKIDVKN
+682 NDFGKQNGIDVKN

-705 YINSSNAN
+705 YINSSKAN

-720 MAHIFLGVLKV
+720 MSHIFLGVLKA

-737 QAVIAKYQQ
+737 QAIVAKYQED
-746 KPKFKTNLDYINE
+746 PKFKTNFNYINNT
-759 AYTNF
+759 YTNF

-777 IADQMFQKQS
+777 IADKMFQKQS
-787 LIKEFKGQDF
+787 LLNEFKGQDF

-808 PKNVANPITESGL
+808 PKNIANPIAESGL
-821 SFDTF
+821 AFDTF
-826 MKEGISENSAAIRR
+826 MKEGISENSTAIKR

>member
-25 LKNTDEDIDINK
+25 LKNTDENIDINR

-52 LAALF
+52 LAALL
-57 RVARVQALKESDV
+57 RAARVQALKESDV

-83 LQNKYP
+83 LQDKYP
-89 DLKEAFPELDINE
+89 DLKEAFPELEINE

-122 VISPGGSDIFFING
+122 VVSPSGSDIFFIKG

-143 FNYLDQRQK
+143 FNYLDIRQK
-152 IKKAVDNNTL
+152 IKKAIDNNTL
-162 REDLKEYQD
+162 REDLKEYQK
-171 ELNSIVNKYNT
+171 ELNSIINKYNT
-182 TAEKL
+182 TGEKL

-202 DLNGKNIIPSKTLN
+202 DSNGNNIIPSKTLN
-216 NILCKIQNIYNSDAG
+216 NILYKIQDIYNPDTG

-240 SVRDLKHKN
+240 SMKDTKHSN

-261 SVLSN
+261 LVLSN

-280 SQEDLQTFLHNIFL
+280 SQEDLQQFLHNIFL

-314 IVKKAIDKKILQSEI
+314 VVKEAVDKKIPQTEI
-329 KKKWEELQE
+329 KKRWKELQE
-338 QYKKQGVELDSLDK
+338 QYNKQGIKLESLDK
-352 TIKNSPEQAMG
+352 IIKNSPEQAIG
-363 LLRTALADLNP
+363 LLKTALADLNP
-374 EVSIQD
+374 DITIQD

-395 KESAKQLVLT
+395 KESAKQLILS

-451 STKVTH
+451 TTKITH

-502 MKPTTPRTSKIELKG
+502 MHPTTPRTSKIELKG

-524 TTLDIQLPNIR
+524 TTLDLQLPNIS
-535 KLPEIFNQVL
+535 KFPEIFKQAL
-545 NGTLVDF
+545 DGTLADF

-597 SSQKLGKE
+597 ENQKIGKE
-605 IVDQINKAETKSYL
+605 IVDKINKAETKSYL
-619 VEEMKGNIATLKY
+619 VEQMRGNIATLKY

-646 GDEAATKPTTA
+646 GDEAATKPIT
-657 SMEQAVQYFNEKFG
+657 SSLEQAVQYFNEKFG
-671 ININTMSQTEL
+671 IAINTMSQTEL
-682 DDFGKQNKIDVKN
+682 NDFGKQNNIDVKN

-720 MAHIFLGVLKV
+720 MAHIFLGVLKA
-731 KYPDSY
+731 KYPNSY
-737 QAVIAKYQQ
+737 QAIITKYQQ
-746 KPKFKTNLDYINE
+746 SPKFKNNFKYIDA

-764 AMQDKLEECVADM
+764 AMQDKLEECVADI
-777 IADQMFQKQS
+777 IADKMFQKQS
-787 LIKEFKGQDF
+787 LINEFKGQDF

-808 PKNVANPITESGL
+808 PKNIVNPIAESGL
-821 SFDTF
+821 AFDTF
-826 MKEGISENSAAIRR
+826 MKEGISENSEAIKR
-840 NMKIAN
+840 NMKISN

>member
-7 VLINNYVDGKL
+7 VLVNNYVDGKL

-25 LKNTDEDIDINK
+25 LKNTDEDIDINR

-57 RVARVQALKESDV
+57 RAARVQALKESDV

-83 LQNKYP
+83 LQDKYP
-89 DLKEAFPELDINE
+89 DLKEAFPELEINE

-114 NGSKYFGR
+114 NGTKYFGR
-122 VISPGGSDIFFING
+122 VISPSGSDIFFVNG

-152 IKKAVDNNTL
+152 IKKAIDNNTL
-162 REDLKEYQD
+162 REDLKEYQE

-182 TAEKL
+182 TGEKL

-202 DLNGKNIIPSKTLN
+202 DSNGNNIIPSKTLN
-216 NILCKIQNIYNSDAG
+216 NILCKIQDIYNPDVG

-240 SVRDLKHKN
+240 SIKDTKHSN

-280 SQEDLQTFLHNIFL
+280 SQEDLQQFLHNIFL
-294 FDPNLMKAKVSKII
+294 FDPNLMKAKVSKVI

-314 IVKKAIDKKILQSEI
+314 VVKEAIDKRIPQTEI
-329 KKKWEELQE
+329 KKKWKELQE
-338 QYKKQGVELDSLDK
+338 QYNKQGIKLESLDK
-352 TIKNSPEQAMG
+352 TIKNSPEQAIG
-363 LLRTALADLNP
+363 LLKTALADLNP
-374 EVSIQD
+374 DITIQD

-395 KESAKQLVLT
+395 KESAKQLILS

-451 STKVTH
+451 STRITH

-491 TLREAG
+491 KLREAG

-502 MKPTTPRTSKIELKG
+502 MHPTTPRTSKIELKG

-524 TTLDIQLPNIR
+524 TTLDIQLPSIS
-535 KLPEIFNQVL
+535 KFPEIFKQVL
-545 NGTLVDF
+545 DGTLADF

-562 ETLNTPE
+562 ETLDTPE

-597 SSQKLGKE
+597 SNQKLGKE

-619 VEEMKGNIATLKY
+619 VEEMRGNIATLKY

-657 SMEQAVQYFNEKFG
+657 SMEQAVEYFNDKFG
-671 ININTMSQTEL
+671 IDINTMSQTEL
-682 DDFGKQNKIDVKN
+682 NDFGKQNNIDVKN

-720 MAHIFLGVLKV
+720 MAHIFLGVLKA

-737 QAVIAKYQQ
+737 QAIITKYQQ
-746 KPKFKTNLDYINE
+746 SPKFKNNFKYIDV
-759 AYTNF
+759 AYNNF

-777 IADQMFQKQS
+777 IADKMFQKQS
-787 LIKEFKGQDF
+787 LINEFKGQDF

-808 PKNVANPITESGL
+808 PKNVVNPIAESGL
-821 SFDTF
+821 AFDTF
-826 MKEGISENSAAIRR
+826 MKEGISGNSEAIKR
-840 NMKIAN
+840 NMKISN

>member
-25 LKNTDEDIDINK
+25 LKNTDEDIDINR

-57 RVARVQALKESDV
+57 RAARVQALKESDV

-83 LQNKYP
+83 LQDKYP
-89 DLKEAFPELDINE
+89 DLKEAFPELEINE

-114 NGSKYFGR
+114 NGTKYFGR
-122 VISPGGSDIFFING
+122 VISPSGSDIFFVNG

-152 IKKAVDNNTL
+152 IKKAIDNNTL
-162 REDLKEYQD
+162 REDLKEYQE

-182 TAEKL
+182 TGEKL

-202 DLNGKNIIPSKTLN
+202 DSNGNNIIPSKTLN
-216 NILCKIQNIYNSDAG
+216 NILCKIQDIYNPDVG

-240 SVRDLKHKN
+240 SIKDTKHSN

-280 SQEDLQTFLHNIFL
+280 SQEDLQQFLHNIFL
-294 FDPNLMKAKVSKII
+294 FDPNLMKAKVSKVI

-314 IVKKAIDKKILQSEI
+314 VVKEAIDKRIPQTEI
-329 KKKWEELQE
+329 KKKWKELQE
-338 QYKKQGVELDSLDK
+338 QYNKQGIKLESLDK
-352 TIKNSPEQAMG
+352 TIKNSPEQAIG
-363 LLRTALADLNP
+363 LLKTALADLNP
-374 EVSIQD
+374 DITIQD

-395 KESAKQLVLT
+395 KESAKQLILS

-451 STKVTH
+451 STRITH

-491 TLREAG
+491 KLREAG

-502 MKPTTPRTSKIELKG
+502 MHPTTPRTSKIELKG

-524 TTLDIQLPNIR
+524 TTLDIQLPSIS
-535 KLPEIFNQVL
+535 KFPEIFKQVL
-545 NGTLVDF
+545 DGTLADF

-562 ETLNTPE
+562 ETLDTPE

-597 SSQKLGKE
+597 SNQKLGKE

-619 VEEMKGNIATLKY
+619 VEEMRGNIATLKY

-657 SMEQAVQYFNEKFG
+657 SMEQAVEYFNDKFG
-671 ININTMSQTEL
+671 IDINTMSQTEL
-682 DDFGKQNKIDVKN
+682 NDFGKQNNIDVKN

-720 MAHIFLGVLKV
+720 MAHIFLGVLKA

-737 QAVIAKYQQ
+737 QAIITKYQQ
-746 KPKFKTNLDYINE
+746 SPKFKNNFKYIDV
-759 AYTNF
+759 AYNNF

-777 IADQMFQKQS
+777 IADKMFQKQS
-787 LIKEFKGQDF
+787 LINEFKGQDF

-808 PKNVANPITESGL
+808 PKNVVNPIAESGL
-821 SFDTF
+821 AFDTF
-826 MKEGISENSAAIRR
+826 MKEGISGNSEAIKR
-840 NMKIAN
+840 NMKISN

>member
-7 VLINNYVDGKL
+7 VLVNNYVDGKL

-25 LKNTDEDIDINK
+25 LKNTDEDIDINR

-57 RVARVQALKESDV
+57 RAARVQALKESDV
-70 KKHEFISNTTIGE
+70 KKHEFISNTTLGQ
-83 LQNKYP
+83 LQDKYP
-89 DLKEAFPELDINE
+89 DLKEAFPDLEINE

-122 VISPGGSDIFFING
+122 VISPSGSDIFFVNG

-162 REDLKEYQD
+162 REDLKEYQE
-171 ELNSIVNKYNT
+171 ELNSIIDKYKIT
-182 TAEKL
+182 GEKL

-202 DLNGKNIIPSKTLN
+202 DPNGNNIIPSKTLN
-216 NILCKIQNIYNSDAG
+216 NILCKIQNVYNSDMG

-240 SVRDLKHKN
+240 SIKDPKHKN
-249 RFEYKLTMKNLY
+249 RFEYKLTVKNLY
-261 SVLSN
+261 SVLAN
-266 YIQDMPSFQDFNNL
+266 YIQDMPSFQDFNSL
-280 SQEDLQTFLHNIFL
+280 SQEDLQTFLHKIFL

-314 IVKKAIDKKILQSEI
+314 
-329 KKKWEELQE
+329 
-338 QYKKQGVELDSLDK
+338 
-352 TIKNSPEQAMG
+352 
-363 LLRTALADLNP
+363 
-374 EVSIQD
+374 
-380 GKIQIK
+380 
-386 YKTKEEVQQ
+386 EVQQ
-395 KESAKQLVLT
+395 KESAKQLILS

-451 STKVTH
+451 SAKVTH

-484 DNWNATQ
+484 DDWNNTQ

-502 MKPTTPRTSKIELKG
+502 MHPTAPRTSKIELKG

-524 TTLDIQLPNIR
+524 TTLDIQLSSIS

-545 NGTLVDF
+545 NGTLADF

-597 SSQKLGKE
+597 NNQKLGKE
-605 IVDQINKAETKSYL
+605 TIDEINKAETKSYL
-619 VEEMKGNIATLKY
+619 VEEMRGKIATLKY

-671 ININTMSQTEL
+671 ININTMSKTEL

-695 ARAFIYNGQI
+695 ARAFIYDGQI

-720 MAHIFLGVLKV
+720 MAHIFLGVLKANH
-731 KYPDSY
+731 PDSY
-737 QAVIAKYQQ
+737 QSIIAKYQK
-746 KPKFKTNLDYINE
+746 KPKFRTNLDYINE

-787 LIKEFKGQDF
+787 LLKEFKGQDF

-808 PKNVANPITESGL
+808 PQNVANPIAESGL

-826 MKEGISENSAAIRR
+826 MKEGISENSEAIKR

-846 LIKDN
+846 LIRQN

>member
-202 DLNGKNIIPSKTLN
+202 DSNGKNIIPSKTLN

-314 IVKKAIDKKILQSEI
+314 VVKEAIDKKIPQSEI
-329 KKKWEELQE
+329 KKKWKELQE
-338 QYKKQGVELDSLDK
+338 QYKKQGIELDSLDK

-491 TLREAG
+491 ILREAG

-545 NGTLVDF
+545 NGTLADF

-619 VEEMKGNIATLKY
+619 VEEMRGNIATLKY

>member
-202 DLNGKNIIPSKTLN
+202 DSNGKNIIPSKTLN

-266 YIQDMPSFQDFNNL
+266 YIQDMPSFQDFNSL
-280 SQEDLQTFLHNIFL
+280 SQEDLQEFLHKIFL

-338 QYKKQGVELDSLDK
+338 QYKKQGIELDSLDK

-545 NGTLVDF
+545 NGTLADF

-619 VEEMKGNIATLKY
+619 VEEMRGNIATLKY

-808 PKNVANPITESGL
+808 PKNVANPIAESGL

>member
-202 DLNGKNIIPSKTLN
+202 DSNGKNIIPSKTLN

-314 IVKKAIDKKILQSEI
+314 VVKEAVDKKIPQNKI
-329 KKKWEELQE
+329 KDKWKELQG
-338 QYKKQGVELDSLDK
+338 QYKKQGIELDSLDK

-441 GVYIYKYYNP
+441 GVYVYKYYNP

-808 PKNVANPITESGL
+808 PKNVANPIAESGL

>member
-7 VLINNYVDGKL
+7 VLVNNYVDGKL
-18 QTQEQTL
+18 QTVEQTL
-25 LKNTDEDIDINK
+25 LKNTDEDVSISR

-57 RVARVQALKESDV
+57 RAAKVQALKESDV
-70 KKHEFISNTTIGE
+70 KKHEFISNTTIGQ
-83 LQNKYP
+83 LQDKFP
-89 DLKEAFPELDINE
+89 DLKEAFPDLEINE
-102 NHTIVACNQIQL
+102 NHTIVTCNQIQL
-114 NGSKYFGR
+114 NGTKYFGR
-122 VISPGGSDIFFING
+122 VVSPSGSDIFFVNG

-152 IKKAVDNNTL
+152 IKKAIDDNTL
-162 REDLKEYQD
+162 REDLKEYQE
-171 ELNSIVNKYNT
+171 ELNSIINKYNT
-182 TAEKL
+182 TGEKL

-202 DLNGKNIIPSKTLN
+202 DSNGNNVIPSKTLN
-216 NILCKIQNIYNSDAG
+216 NILCKIQDVYNSDVG
-231 KSDLELAIR
+231 KSDLELAIK
-240 SVRDLKHKN
+240 SMSNAKHKN
-249 RFEYKLTMKNLY
+249 RFEYKITIKNLY
-261 SVLSN
+261 SVLSD
-266 YIQDMPSFQDFNNL
+266 YIQDMPSFEEFNNL
-280 SQEDLQTFLHNIFL
+280 SQEDLQQFLHNIFL

-314 IVKKAIDKKILQSEI
+314 VVKEPIDKKIPQTEI
-329 KKKWEELQE
+329 KKKWKELQE
-338 QYKKQGVELDSLDK
+338 QYNKQGIKLESLDK
-352 TIKNSPEQAMG
+352 TIKNSPEQAIG
-363 LLRTALADLNP
+363 LLKTALANLNP
-374 EVSIQD
+374 DISIQD
-380 GKIQIK
+380 DKIQIK

-395 KESAKQLVLT
+395 KESAKQLILS

-420 SKYLFSPVKAE
+420 SIYLFSPVKAE
-431 EGVDTDGMYH
+431 EGVDTDGLYH

-451 STKVTH
+451 STRITH

-466 PNSYSQTFSSL
+466 PNSYSQTFNSL

-484 DNWNATQ
+484 DSWNETQ

-502 MKPTTPRTSKIELKG
+502 MHPTTPRTSKIELKG

-524 TTLDIQLPNIR
+524 TTLDIQLPSIQ
-535 KLPEIFNQVL
+535 KLPEIFKQVL
-545 NGTLVDF
+545 NGTLANF
-552 RKVFPDIEGI
+552 RKVFSNVEDI
-562 ETLNTPE
+562 ETLDTPE

-597 SSQKLGKE
+597 SNSKLGKE

-619 VEEMKGNIATLKY
+619 VEEMRGNIATLKY

-657 SMEQAVQYFNEKFG
+657 SMEQAVKYFNEKFG
-671 ININTMSQTEL
+671 IAINTMSQTEL
-682 DDFGKQNKIDVKN
+682 NDFGKQNNIDVKN

-720 MAHIFLGVLKV
+720 MSHIFLGVLKA
-731 KYPDSY
+731 KYPKSY
-737 QAVIAKYQQ
+737 QEVISKYQQ
-746 KPKFKTNLDYINE
+746 KPKFRTNLDYINE

-764 AMQDKLEECVADM
+764 AMQDRLEECVADM

-808 PKNVANPITESGL
+808 PKNVVNPIAESGL
-821 SFDTF
+821 AFDTF
-826 MKEGISENSAAIRR
+826 MKEGISENYEEMKR
-840 NMKIAN
+840 NMKISN

>member
-25 LKNTDEDIDINK
+25 LKNTDEDVSISR

-57 RVARVQALKESDV
+57 RAAKVQALKESDV
-70 KKHEFISNTTIGE
+70 KKHEFISNTTIGQ
-83 LQNKYP
+83 LQDKFP
-89 DLKEAFPELDINE
+89 DLKEAFPDLEINE

-114 NGSKYFGR
+114 NGTKYFGR
-122 VISPGGSDIFFING
+122 VVSPSGSDIFFVNG

-152 IKKAVDNNTL
+152 IKKAIDDNTL
-162 REDLKEYQD
+162 REDLKEYQE
-171 ELNSIVNKYNT
+171 ELNSIINKYNT
-182 TAEKL
+182 TGEKL

-202 DLNGKNIIPSKTLN
+202 DSNGNNVIPSKTLN
-216 NILCKIQNIYNSDAG
+216 NILCKIQDVYNSDVG
-231 KSDLELAIR
+231 KSDLELAIK
-240 SVRDLKHKN
+240 SMSNAKHKN
-249 RFEYKLTMKNLY
+249 RFEYKITIKNLY
-261 SVLSN
+261 SVLSD
-266 YIQDMPSFQDFNNL
+266 YIQDMPSFEEFNNL
-280 SQEDLQTFLHNIFL
+280 SQEDLQQFLHNIFL

-314 IVKKAIDKKILQSEI
+314 VVKEPIDKKIPQTEI
-329 KKKWEELQE
+329 KKKWKELQE
-338 QYKKQGVELDSLDK
+338 QYNKQGIKLESLDK
-352 TIKNSPEQAMG
+352 TIKNSPEQAIG
-363 LLRTALADLNP
+363 LLKTALANLNP
-374 EVSIQD
+374 DISIQD
-380 GKIQIK
+380 DKIQIK

-395 KESAKQLVLT
+395 KESAKQLILS

-431 EGVDTDGMYH
+431 EGVDTDGLYH

-451 STKVTH
+451 STRITH

-466 PNSYSQTFSSL
+466 PNSYSQTFNSL

-484 DNWNATQ
+484 DSWNETQ

-502 MKPTTPRTSKIELKG
+502 MHPTTPRTSKIELKG

-524 TTLDIQLPNIR
+524 TTLDIQLPSIQ
-535 KLPEIFNQVL
+535 KLPEIFKQVL
-545 NGTLVDF
+545 NGTLANF
-552 RKVFPDIEGI
+552 RKVFSNVEDI
-562 ETLNTPE
+562 ETLDTPE

-597 SSQKLGKE
+597 SNSKLGKE

-619 VEEMKGNIATLKY
+619 VEEMRGNIATLKY

-646 GDEAATKPTTA
+646 GDEAATKPTIA
-657 SMEQAVQYFNEKFG
+657 SMEQAVKYFNEKFG
-671 ININTMSQTEL
+671 IAINTMSQTEL
-682 DDFGKQNKIDVKN
+682 NDFGKQNNIDVKN

-720 MAHIFLGVLKV
+720 MSHIFLGVLKA
-731 KYPDSY
+731 KYPKSY
-737 QAVIAKYQQ
+737 QEVISKYQQ
-746 KPKFKTNLDYINE
+746 KPKFRTNLDYINE

-764 AMQDKLEECVADM
+764 AMQDRLEECVADM

-808 PKNVANPITESGL
+808 PKNVVNPIAESGL
-821 SFDTF
+821 AFDTF
-826 MKEGISENSAAIRR
+826 MKEGISENYEEMKR
-840 NMKIAN
+840 NMKISN

>member
-7 VLINNYVDGKL
+7 VLVNNYVDGKL
-18 QTQEQTL
+18 QTVEQTL
-25 LKNTDEDIDINK
+25 LKNTDEDVSISR

-57 RVARVQALKESDV
+57 RAAKVQALKESDV
-70 KKHEFISNTTIGE
+70 KKHEFISNTTIGQ
-83 LQNKYP
+83 LQDKFP
-89 DLKEAFPELDINE
+89 DLKEAFPDLEINE

-114 NGSKYFGR
+114 NGTKYFGR
-122 VISPGGSDIFFING
+122 VVSPSGSDIFFVNG

-152 IKKAVDNNTL
+152 IKKAIDDNTL
-162 REDLKEYQD
+162 REDLKEYQE
-171 ELNSIVNKYNT
+171 ELNSIINKYNT
-182 TAEKL
+182 TGEKL

-202 DLNGKNIIPSKTLN
+202 DSNGNNVIPSKTLN
-216 NILCKIQNIYNSDAG
+216 NILCKIQDVYNSDVG
-231 KSDLELAIR
+231 KSDLELAIK
-240 SVRDLKHKN
+240 SMSNAKHKN
-249 RFEYKLTMKNLY
+249 RFEYKITIKNLY
-261 SVLSN
+261 SVLSD
-266 YIQDMPSFQDFNNL
+266 YIQDMPSFEEFNNL
-280 SQEDLQTFLHNIFL
+280 SQEDLQQFLHNIFL

-314 IVKKAIDKKILQSEI
+314 VVKEPIDKKIPQTEI
-329 KKKWEELQE
+329 KKKWKELQE
-338 QYKKQGVELDSLDK
+338 QYNKQGIKLESLDK
-352 TIKNSPEQAMG
+352 TIKNSPEQAIG
-363 LLRTALADLNP
+363 LLKTALANLNP
-374 EVSIQD
+374 DISIQD
-380 GKIQIK
+380 DKIQIK

-395 KESAKQLVLT
+395 KESAKQLILS

-431 EGVDTDGMYH
+431 EGVDTDGLYH

-451 STKVTH
+451 STRITH

-466 PNSYSQTFSSL
+466 PNSYSQTFNSL

-484 DNWNATQ
+484 DSWNETQ

-502 MKPTTPRTSKIELKG
+502 MHPTTPRTSKIELKG

-524 TTLDIQLPNIR
+524 TTLDIQLPSIQ
-535 KLPEIFNQVL
+535 KLPEIFKQVL
-545 NGTLVDF
+545 NGTLANF
-552 RKVFPDIEGI
+552 RKVFSNVEDI
-562 ETLNTPE
+562 ETLDTPE

-597 SSQKLGKE
+597 SNSKLGKE

-619 VEEMKGNIATLKY
+619 VEEMRGNIATLKY

-657 SMEQAVQYFNEKFG
+657 SMEQAVKYFNEKFG
-671 ININTMSQTEL
+671 IAINTMSQTEL
-682 DDFGKQNKIDVKN
+682 NDFGKQNNIDVKN

-720 MAHIFLGVLKV
+720 MSHIFLGVLKA
-731 KYPDSY
+731 KYPKSY
-737 QAVIAKYQQ
+737 QEVISKYQQ
-746 KPKFKTNLDYINE
+746 KPKFRTNLDYINE

-764 AMQDKLEECVADM
+764 AMQDRLEECVADM

-808 PKNVANPITESGL
+808 PKNVVNPIAESGL
-821 SFDTF
+821 AFDIF
-826 MKEGISENSAAIRR
+826 MKEGISENYEEMKR
-840 NMKIAN
+840 NMKISN

>member
-202 DLNGKNIIPSKTLN
+202 DSNGKNIIPSKTLN

-280 SQEDLQTFLHNIFL
+280 SQEDLQEFLHKIFL

-329 KKKWEELQE
+329 KKKWKELQE
-338 QYKKQGVELDSLDK
+338 QYKKQGIELDSLDK
-352 TIKNSPEQAMG
+352 AIKNSPEQAMG

-386 YKTKEEVQQ
+386 YKTKEEIQQ

-451 STKVTH
+451 TTKITH

-491 TLREAG
+491 KLREAG

-502 MKPTTPRTSKIELKG
+502 MHPTTPRTSKIELKG

-524 TTLDIQLPNIR
+524 TTLDIQLPNIS
-535 KLPEIFNQVL
+535 KFPEIFKQVL
-545 NGTLVDF
+545 DGTLADF

-562 ETLNTPE
+562 ETLDTPE

-619 VEEMKGNIATLKY
+619 VEEMRGNIATLKY

-671 ININTMSQTEL
+671 IAINTMSQTEL
-682 DDFGKQNKIDVKN
+682 NDFGKQNNIDVKN

-720 MAHIFLGVLKV
+720 MAHIFLGVLKA

-808 PKNVANPITESGL
+808 PKNVANPIAESGL

>member
-7 VLINNYVDGKL
+7 VLVNNYVDGKL

-25 LKNTDEDIDINK
+25 LKNTDEDIDINR

-57 RVARVQALKESDV
+57 RAARVQALKESDV

-83 LQNKYP
+83 LQDKYP
-89 DLKEAFPELDINE
+89 DLKEAFPELEINE

-114 NGSKYFGR
+114 NGTKYFGR
-122 VISPGGSDIFFING
+122 VISPSGSDIFFVNG

-152 IKKAVDNNTL
+152 IKKAIDNNTL
-162 REDLKEYQD
+162 REDLKEYQE

-182 TAEKL
+182 TGEKL

-202 DLNGKNIIPSKTLN
+202 DSNGNNIIPSKTLN
-216 NILCKIQNIYNSDAG
+216 NILCKIQDIYNPDVG

-240 SVRDLKHKN
+240 SIKDTKHSN

-280 SQEDLQTFLHNIFL
+280 SQEDLQQFLHNIFL
-294 FDPNLMKAKVSKII
+294 FDPNLMKAKVSKVI

-314 IVKKAIDKKILQSEI
+314 VVKEAIDKRIPQTEI
-329 KKKWEELQE
+329 KKKWKELQE
-338 QYKKQGVELDSLDK
+338 QYNKQGIKLESLDK
-352 TIKNSPEQAMG
+352 TIKNSPEQAIG
-363 LLRTALADLNP
+363 LLKTALADLNP
-374 EVSIQD
+374 DITIQD

-395 KESAKQLVLT
+395 KESAKQLILS

-451 STKVTH
+451 STRITH

-491 TLREAG
+491 KLREAG

-502 MKPTTPRTSKIELKG
+502 MHPTTPRTSKIELKG
-517 VKEGQII
+517 VKEGQIV
-524 TTLDIQLPNIR
+524 TTLDIQLSSIS
-535 KLPEIFNQVL
+535 KFPEIFKQVL
-545 NGTLVDF
+545 DGTLADF

-562 ETLNTPE
+562 ETLDTPE

-597 SSQKLGKE
+597 SNYKLGKE

-619 VEEMKGNIATLKY
+619 VEEMRGNIATLKY

-657 SMEQAVQYFNEKFG
+657 SMEQAVEYFNDKFG
-671 ININTMSQTEL
+671 IDINTMSQTEL
-682 DDFGKQNKIDVKN
+682 NDFGKQNNIDVKN

-720 MAHIFLGVLKV
+720 MAHIFLGVLKA

-737 QAVIAKYQQ
+737 QAIITKYQQ
-746 KPKFKTNLDYINE
+746 SPKFKNNFKYIDVTYN
-759 AYTNF
+759 NF
-764 AMQDKLEECVADM
+764 AMQDKLEECVVDM
-777 IADQMFQKQS
+777 IADKMFQKQS
-787 LIKEFKGQDF
+787 LINEFKGQDF

-808 PKNVANPITESGL
+808 PKNVTNPIAESGL
-821 SFDTF
+821 AFDTF
-826 MKEGISENSAAIRR
+826 MREGISGNSGAIRR
-840 NMKIAN
+840 NMKISN

>member
-122 VISPGGSDIFFING
+122 IISPSGSDIFFING

-202 DLNGKNIIPSKTLN
+202 DSNGKNIIPSKTLN

-280 SQEDLQTFLHNIFL
+280 SQEDLQEFLHKIFL

-314 IVKKAIDKKILQSEI
+314 VVKEAIDKKIPQSEI
-329 KKKWEELQE
+329 KKKWKELQE
-338 QYKKQGVELDSLDK
+338 QYKKQGIELDSLDK
-352 TIKNSPEQAMG
+352 TIKNSPEQAIG
-363 LLRTALADLNP
+363 LLNTALANLNP
-374 EVSIQD
+374 DISIQN

-484 DNWNATQ
+484 DNWNSTQ

-502 MKPTTPRTSKIELKG
+502 TQSTTLRTSKIELKG

-545 NGTLVDF
+545 NGTLADF

-576 LFTKGL
+576 LFTNGL

-619 VEEMKGNIATLKY
+619 VEEMRGDIATLKY

-808 PKNVANPITESGL
+808 PKNVANPIAESGL

>member
-7 VLINNYVDGKL
+7 VLVNNYVEGKL

-25 LKNTDEDIDINK
+25 LKNTDEDVDINR

-57 RVARVQALKESDV
+57 RAARVQALKESDV

-83 LQNKYP
+83 LQDKYP
-89 DLKEAFPELDINE
+89 DLKEAFPELNINE

-114 NGSKYFGR
+114 NGTRYFGR
-122 VISPGGSDIFFING
+122 VVSPSGSDIFFVNG
-136 FYGAQDL
+136 FYGAKDL

-152 IKKAVDNNTL
+152 IKKAIDTNVL
-162 REDLKEYQD
+162 REDLQEYQG
-171 ELNSIVNKYNT
+171 ELDSIMDKYNIT
-182 TAEKL
+182 GEKL

-202 DLNGKNIIPSKTLN
+202 DAHGINIIPSKTLN
-216 NILCKIQNIYNSDAG
+216 AILYKIQDIYNPDSN

-240 SVRDLKHKN
+240 SIKDSKHSN

-266 YIQDMPSFQDFNNL
+266 YIEDMPTFDEFNSLN
-280 SQEDLQTFLHNIFL
+280 QEDLQSFLHNIFL
-294 FDPNLMKAKVSKII
+294 SDPNLMKAKVSKIT
-308 GGETKE
+308 GGEIKE
-314 IVKKAIDKKILQSEI
+314 VIKEPIDKKIPQTEI
-329 KKKWEELQE
+329 KKKWKELQE
-338 QYKKQGVELDSLDK
+338 QYDKQGIKLESLTK
-352 TIKNSPEQAMG
+352 TIKNSPEQAIG
-363 LLRTALADLNP
+363 LLKTALANLNP
-374 EVSIQD
+374 DISIQD
-380 GKIQIK
+380 GKIEIK

-420 SKYLFSPVKAE
+420 SKYLFSPVKTE

-484 DNWNATQ
+484 DNWNNTQ
-491 TLREAG
+491 TLKEAG
-497 LYSIK
+497 LYSLK
-502 MKPTTPRTSKIELKG
+502 MHPTAPRTSKIELKG

-524 TTLDIQLPNIR
+524 TTLDIQLPNIP
-535 KLPEIFNQVL
+535 KLPEIFKQAM
-545 NGTLVDF
+545 NGTLLDF

-562 ETLNTPE
+562 ETLDTPE
-569 KAAAFVY
+569 KAAVFIY

-582 KTAENKNTDINQLIK
+582 KTPDNKNTDINQLIK
-597 SSQKLGKE
+597 ENQKLGKQ
-605 IVDQINKAETKSYL
+605 IIDQINKAETKSYL
-619 VEEMKGNIATLKY
+619 VEEMRGNIATLKY

-671 ININTMSQTEL
+671 IAINTMSQTEL
-682 DDFGKQNKIDVKN
+682 NDFGKQNGIDVKN

-808 PKNVANPITESGL
+808 PKNVANPIAESGL
-821 SFDTF
+821 AFDTF
-826 MKEGISENSAAIRR
+826 MKEGISENSTAIRR

>member
-202 DLNGKNIIPSKTLN
+202 DSNGKNIIPSKTLN

-280 SQEDLQTFLHNIFL
+280 SQEDLQEFLHKIFL

-329 KKKWEELQE
+329 KKKWKELQE
-338 QYKKQGVELDSLDK
+338 QYKKQGIELDSLDK
-352 TIKNSPEQAMG
+352 AIKNSPEQAMG

-386 YKTKEEVQQ
+386 YKTKEEIQQ

-491 TLREAG
+491 KLREAG

-502 MKPTTPRTSKIELKG
+502 MHPTTPRTSKIELKG

-524 TTLDIQLPNIR
+524 TTLDIQLPSIS
-535 KLPEIFNQVL
+535 KFPEIFKQVL
-545 NGTLVDF
+545 DGTLADF

-562 ETLNTPE
+562 ETLDTPE

-582 KTAENKNTDINQLIK
+582 KTAENKNTDINQLIN

-619 VEEMKGNIATLKY
+619 IEEMRGNIAILKY

-808 PKNVANPITESGL
+808 PKNVANPIAESGL

>member
-7 VLINNYVDGKL
+7 VLVNNYVDGKL

-25 LKNTDEDIDINK
+25 LKNTDEDVDINR

-57 RVARVQALKESDV
+57 RAARVQALKESDV

-83 LQNKYP
+83 LQDKYP
-89 DLKEAFPELDINE
+89 DLKEAFPELEINE

-114 NGSKYFGR
+114 NGTKYFGR
-122 VISPGGSDIFFING
+122 VISPSGSDIFFVNG

-152 IKKAVDNNTL
+152 IKKAIDNNTL
-162 REDLKEYQD
+162 REDLKEYQE

-182 TAEKL
+182 TGEKL

-202 DLNGKNIIPSKTLN
+202 DSNGNNIIPSKTLN
-216 NILCKIQNIYNSDAG
+216 NILCKIQDIYNPDVG

-240 SVRDLKHKN
+240 SIKDIKHSN

-261 SVLSN
+261 SVLSD

-280 SQEDLQTFLHNIFL
+280 SQKDLQDFLHNIFL
-294 FDPNLMKAKVSKII
+294 FDPNLMKAKVSKLI

-314 IVKKAIDKKILQSEI
+314 VVKEAIDKKIPQTEI
-329 KKKWEELQE
+329 KKKWKELQE
-338 QYKKQGVELDSLDK
+338 QYNKQGIKLESLDK
-352 TIKNSPEQAMG
+352 TIKNSPEQAIG
-363 LLRTALADLNP
+363 LLKTALADLNP
-374 EVSIQD
+374 DITIQD

-395 KESAKQLVLT
+395 KESAKQLILS

-451 STKVTH
+451 STKITH

-466 PNSYSQTFSSL
+466 PNSYSQTFGSL

-484 DNWNATQ
+484 DSWNETQ

-502 MKPTTPRTSKIELKG
+502 MHPTTPRTSKIELKG

-524 TTLDIQLPNIR
+524 TTLDIQLPNIS
-535 KLPEIFNQVL
+535 KFPEIFKQVL
-545 NGTLVDF
+545 DGTLTDF

-562 ETLNTPE
+562 ETLDTPE

-597 SSQKLGKE
+597 SNQKLGKE

-619 VEEMKGNIATLKY
+619 VEEMRGNIATLKY

-657 SMEQAVQYFNEKFG
+657 SMEQAVKYFNDKFG
-671 ININTMSQTEL
+671 IAINTMSQTEL
-682 DDFGKQNKIDVKN
+682 NDFGKQNNIDVKN
-695 ARAFIYNGQI
+695 IRAFIYDGQI

-720 MAHIFLGVLKV
+720 MSHIFLGVLKA

-737 QAVIAKYQQ
+737 QAIITKYQQ
-746 KPKFKTNLDYINE
+746 SPKFKNNFKYIE
-759 AYTNF
+759 VAYNNF
-764 AMQDKLEECVADM
+764 AMQDKLEECVADI
-777 IADQMFQKQS
+777 IADKMFQKQS
-787 LIKEFKGQDF
+787 LINEFKGQDF

-808 PKNVANPITESGL
+808 PKNVVNPIAESGL
-821 SFDTF
+821 AFDTF
-826 MKEGISENSAAIRR
+826 MKEGISENYEEMKR
-840 NMKIAN
+840 NMKISN

>member
-7 VLINNYVDGKL
+7 VLVNNYVDGKL
-18 QTQEQTL
+18 QTVEQTL
-25 LKNTDEDIDINK
+25 LKNTDEDVSISR

-57 RVARVQALKESDV
+57 RAAKVQALKESDV
-70 KKHEFISNTTIGE
+70 KKHEFISNTTIGQ
-83 LQNKYP
+83 LQDKFP
-89 DLKEAFPELDINE
+89 DLKEAFPDLEINE

-114 NGSKYFGR
+114 NGTKYFGR
-122 VISPGGSDIFFING
+122 VVSPSGSDIFFVNG

-152 IKKAVDNNTL
+152 IKKAIDDNTL
-162 REDLKEYQD
+162 REDLKEYQE
-171 ELNSIVNKYNT
+171 ELNSIINKYNT
-182 TAEKL
+182 TGEKL

-202 DLNGKNIIPSKTLN
+202 DSNGNNVIPSKTLN
-216 NILCKIQNIYNSDAG
+216 NILCKIQDVYNSDVG
-231 KSDLELAIR
+231 KSDLELAIK
-240 SVRDLKHKN
+240 SMSNAKHKN
-249 RFEYKLTMKNLY
+249 RFEYKITIKNLY
-261 SVLSN
+261 SVLSD
-266 YIQDMPSFQDFNNL
+266 YIQDMPSFEEFNNL
-280 SQEDLQTFLHNIFL
+280 SQEDLQQFLHNIFL

-314 IVKKAIDKKILQSEI
+314 VVKEPIDKKIPQTEI
-329 KKKWEELQE
+329 KKKWKELQE
-338 QYKKQGVELDSLDK
+338 QYNKQGIKLESLDK
-352 TIKNSPEQAMG
+352 TIKNSPEQAIG
-363 LLRTALADLNP
+363 LLKTALANLNP
-374 EVSIQD
+374 DISIQD
-380 GKIQIK
+380 DKIQIK

-395 KESAKQLVLT
+395 KESAKQLILS

-431 EGVDTDGMYH
+431 EGVDTDGLYH

-451 STKVTH
+451 STRITH

-466 PNSYSQTFSSL
+466 PNSYSQTFNSL

-484 DNWNATQ
+484 DSWNETQ

-502 MKPTTPRTSKIELKG
+502 MHPTTPRTSKIELKG

-524 TTLDIQLPNIR
+524 TTLDIQLPSIQ
-535 KLPEIFNQVL
+535 KLPEIFKQVL
-545 NGTLVDF
+545 NGTLANF
-552 RKVFPDIEGI
+552 RKVFSNVEDI
-562 ETLNTPE
+562 ETLDTPE
-569 KAAAFVY
+569 KAVAFVY

-597 SSQKLGKE
+597 SNSKLGKE

-619 VEEMKGNIATLKY
+619 VEEMRGNIATLKY

-657 SMEQAVQYFNEKFG
+657 SMEQAVKYFNEKFG
-671 ININTMSQTEL
+671 IAINTMSQTEL
-682 DDFGKQNKIDVKN
+682 NDFGKQNNIDVKN

-720 MAHIFLGVLKV
+720 MSHIFLGVLKA
-731 KYPDSY
+731 KYPKSY
-737 QAVIAKYQQ
+737 QEVISKYQQ
-746 KPKFKTNLDYINE
+746 KPKFRTNLDYINE

-764 AMQDKLEECVADM
+764 AMQDRLEECVADM

-808 PKNVANPITESGL
+808 PKNVVNPIAESGL
-821 SFDTF
+821 AFDTF
-826 MKEGISENSAAIRR
+826 MKEGISENYEEMKR
-840 NMKIAN
+840 NMKISN

>member
-202 DLNGKNIIPSKTLN
+202 DSNGKNIIPSKTLN
-216 NILCKIQNIYNSDAG
+216 NILCKIQNIYNSDMG

-280 SQEDLQTFLHNIFL
+280 SQEDLQEFLHKIFL

-314 IVKKAIDKKILQSEI
+314 VVKEAIDKKIPQSEI
-329 KKKWEELQE
+329 KKKWKELQE

-484 DNWNATQ
+484 DNWNNTQ

-524 TTLDIQLPNIR
+524 TTLDIQLPSIS

-562 ETLNTPE
+562 ETLDTPE
-569 KAAAFVY
+569 KAAAFIY

-582 KTAENKNTDINQLIK
+582 KTPDNKNTDINQLIK
-597 SSQKLGKE
+597 ENQKLGKQ
-605 IVDQINKAETKSYL
+605 IIDQINKAETKSYL
-619 VEEMKGNIATLKY
+619 VEEMRGNIATLKY

-671 ININTMSQTEL
+671 IDINTMSQTEL
-682 DDFGKQNKIDVKN
+682 NDFGKQNGIDVKN

-808 PKNVANPITESGL
+808 PKNVANPIAESGL

>member
-25 LKNTDEDIDINK
+25 LKNTDENIDINR
-37 AVELITQLPKAERTK
+37 AIELITQLPKAERTK
-52 LAALF
+52 LAALL
-57 RVARVQALKESDV
+57 RAARVQALKESDV

-83 LQNKYP
+83 LQDKYP
-89 DLKEAFPELDINE
+89 DLKEAFPELEINE

-122 VISPGGSDIFFING
+122 VVSPSGSDIFFING

-143 FNYLDQRQK
+143 FNYLDIRQK
-152 IKKAVDNNTL
+152 IKKAIDNNTL
-162 REDLKEYQD
+162 REDLKEYQK

-182 TAEKL
+182 TGEKL

-202 DLNGKNIIPSKTLN
+202 DSNGNNIIPSKTLN
-216 NILCKIQNIYNSDAG
+216 NILYKIQDIYNPDTG

-240 SVRDLKHKN
+240 SMKDTKHSN

-280 SQEDLQTFLHNIFL
+280 SQEDLQQFLHNIFL

-314 IVKKAIDKKILQSEI
+314 VVKEAVDKKIPQTEI
-329 KKKWEELQE
+329 KKRWKELQE
-338 QYKKQGVELDSLDK
+338 QYNKQGIKLESLDK
-352 TIKNSPEQAMG
+352 IIKNSPEQAIG
-363 LLRTALADLNP
+363 LLKTALADLNP
-374 EVSIQD
+374 DITIQD

-395 KESAKQLVLT
+395 KESAKQLILS

-451 STKVTH
+451 TTKITH

-502 MKPTTPRTSKIELKG
+502 MHPTTPRTSKIELKG

-524 TTLDIQLPNIR
+524 TTLDLQLPNIS
-535 KLPEIFNQVL
+535 KFPEIFKQAL
-545 NGTLVDF
+545 DGTLADF

-597 SSQKLGKE
+597 ENQKIGKE
-605 IVDQINKAETKSYL
+605 IVDKINKAETKSYL
-619 VEEMKGNIATLKY
+619 VEQMRGNIATLKY

-646 GDEAATKPTTA
+646 GDEAATKPIT
-657 SMEQAVQYFNEKFG
+657 SSLEQAVQYFNEKFG
-671 ININTMSQTEL
+671 IAINTMSQTEL
-682 DDFGKQNKIDVKN
+682 NDFGKQNNIDVKN

-720 MAHIFLGVLKV
+720 MAHIFLGVLKA
-731 KYPDSY
+731 KYPNSY
-737 QAVIAKYQQ
+737 QAIITKYQQ
-746 KPKFKTNLDYINE
+746 SPKFKNNFKYIDA

-764 AMQDKLEECVADM
+764 AMQDKLEECVADI
-777 IADQMFQKQS
+777 IADKMFQKQS
-787 LIKEFKGQDF
+787 LINELKGQDF

-808 PKNVANPITESGL
+808 PKNIVNPIAESGL
-821 SFDTF
+821 AFDTF
-826 MKEGISENSAAIRR
+826 MKEGISENSEAIKR
-840 NMKIAN
+840 NMKISN

>member
-7 VLINNYVDGKL
+7 VLVNNYVDGKL

-25 LKNTDEDIDINK
+25 LKNTDEDVDINR

-57 RVARVQALKESDV
+57 RAARVQALKESDV

-83 LQNKYP
+83 LQDKYP
-89 DLKEAFPELDINE
+89 DLKEAFPELEINE

-114 NGSKYFGR
+114 NGTKYFGR
-122 VISPGGSDIFFING
+122 VVSPSGSDIFFVNG

-152 IKKAVDNNTL
+152 IKKAIDNNTL
-162 REDLKEYQD
+162 REDLKEYQE

-182 TAEKL
+182 TGEKL

-202 DLNGKNIIPSKTLN
+202 DSNGNNIIPSKTLN
-216 NILCKIQNIYNSDAG
+216 NILCKIQDVYNPDAG

-240 SVRDLKHKN
+240 SIKDTKHSN

-280 SQEDLQTFLHNIFL
+280 SQEDLQQFLHNIFL
-294 FDPNLMKAKVSKII
+294 FDPNLMKAKVSKVI

-314 IVKKAIDKKILQSEI
+314 VVKEAIDKRIPQTEI
-329 KKKWEELQE
+329 KKKWKELQE
-338 QYKKQGVELDSLDK
+338 QYNKQGIKLESLDK
-352 TIKNSPEQAMG
+352 TIKNSPEQAIG
-363 LLRTALADLNP
+363 LLKTALADLNP
-374 EVSIQD
+374 DITIQD

-395 KESAKQLVLT
+395 KESTKQLILS

-451 STKVTH
+451 TTKITH

-491 TLREAG
+491 KLREAG

-502 MKPTTPRTSKIELKG
+502 MHPTTPRTSKIELKG
-517 VKEGQII
+517 VKEGQIV
-524 TTLDIQLPNIR
+524 TTLDIQLPSIS
-535 KLPEIFNQVL
+535 KFPEIFKQVL
-545 NGTLVDF
+545 DGTLADF

-562 ETLNTPE
+562 ETLDTPE

-597 SSQKLGKE
+597 SNQKLGKE
-605 IVDQINKAETKSYL
+605 IVDQINKVETKSYL
-619 VEEMKGNIATLKY
+619 VEEMRGNIATLKY

-657 SMEQAVQYFNEKFG
+657 SMEQAVEYFNDKFG
-671 ININTMSQTEL
+671 IDINTMSQTEL
-682 DDFGKQNKIDVKN
+682 NDFGKQNNIDVKN

-720 MAHIFLGVLKV
+720 MAHIFLGVLKA

-737 QAVIAKYQQ
+737 QAIITKYQQ
-746 KPKFKTNLDYINE
+746 SPKFKNNFKYIDV
-759 AYTNF
+759 AYNNF

-777 IADQMFQKQS
+777 IADKMFQKQS
-787 LIKEFKGQDF
+787 LINEFKGQDF

-808 PKNVANPITESGL
+808 PKNATNPAESGL
-821 SFDTF
+821 AFDTF
-826 MKEGISENSAAIRR
+826 MREGISGNSEAIRR
-840 NMKIAN
+840 NMKISN